1 MDKQDRMRCF
11 PQMTKTCLY
20 LATVIILQTWEAMKE
35 LVDAGLVK
43 AIGISNFNDKQIE
56 RILNNPGLKYKPAN
70 NKLEDASILDDPKIK
85 EIAAKHSKTPAQI
98 GFPSLPD
105 PKKCDSNSQVC
116 HTIAYIGELQA
127 VSLAGCLTLN

>member
-1 MDKQDRMRCF
+1 
-11 PQMTKTCLY
+11 
-20 LATVIILQTWEAMKE
+20 MKE

-116 HTIAYIGELQA
+116 HTIAYIGELQGPKLTRSTLSMQNTEDGCNMA
-127 VSLAGCLTLN
+127 FTRPLVSHVPLF